1 MDRTQVVIPAGELER
16 QRTYTR
22 RMAALLA
29 GDRRP
34 LAMVDTYGCQQ
45 NVADSQ
51 RMMGMLREMGC
62 GFTQDPRLADII
74 LVNTCAIR
82 ENAEKK
88 VFGVVGQLVHVK
100 EERPECVICLCGCM
114 AQRPE
119 VAEKIRASYRH
130 VDLVFGPQA
139 LWRLPELL
147 YGVYTEK
154 KRVFSVADE
163 HGSIAEGLP
172 VVRESGVKAW
182 VSIMYGCNNFCSYCI
197 VPYVRGRE
205 RSREPGCILDEVRE
219 LVEAGCR
226 EITLLG
232 QNVNSYG
239 KDLETPM
246 DFADLLGEIDRIPG
260 DYLIRFMTSHPKD
273 AGEKLFAAMA
283 SCAHVARQLHLP
295 VQSGSSRVLGAM
307 NRGYTREQY
316 LEKVRAARRAMPDL
330 VLTSDIIIGFPGET
344 EEEAME
350 TVSLIREVEYDA
362 LFTFIYSPRPGTPAG
377 PAPRPR
383 LPGGEAG
390 LVRPAAGRAEPHLRP
405 AAPVL
410 RGQNPPSPGGRG
422 ERRQPVAPLQPHPRR
437 PAGPPQRGRLPHR
450 AVCTGPDH
458 RQQHLGPVRR
468 GRVGEQMLHFSRAV
482 RRRLHREKRQR
493 SSRPSI

>member
-1 MDRTQVVIPAGELER
+1 MNEDRTTQRISEEDIQRQLRFCGEI
-16 QRTYTR
+16 RTLCQSR
-22 RMAALLA
+22 PE
-29 GDRRP
+29 GPP
-34 LAMVDTYGCQQ
+34 LACVQTYGCQQ

-51 RMMGMLREMGC
+51 RIMGMLRDMGC
-62 GFTQDPRLADII
+62 AFTQDPYEAGVVVL
-74 LVNTCAIR
+74 NTCAIR

-88 VFGVVGQLVHVK
+88 VFGVVGQLVHAK
-100 EERPECVICLCGCM
+100 ERNPDLTICLCGCM
-114 AQRPE
+114 AQQE
-119 VAEKIRASYRH
+119 VVAAKIKSSYRH

-139 LWRLPELL
+139 LWKFPELL
-147 YGVYTEK
+147 YGVYTD
-154 KRVFSVADE
+154 RRRAFSIADE
-163 HGSIAEGLP
+163 HGTIAEGLP

-205 RSREPGCILDEVRE
+205 RSRNPEDILAEVRQ
-219 LVEAGCR
+219 LVEEGYKD
-226 EITLLG
+226 ITLLG

-239 KDLETPM
+239 KDLDSPM
-246 DFADLLGEIDRIPG
+246 DFADLLEEIDAIPG

-316 LEKVRAARRAMPDL
+316 LEKVRMVREAMPDV

-362 LFTFIYSPRPGTPAG
+362 LFTFIYSPRPGTPA
-377 PAPRPR
+377 AS
-383 LPGGEAG
+383 LPDT
-390 LVRPAAGRAEPHLRP
+390 VSRAEKQVWFDKLLEEQNRISGELHRAYTGRTVQVLVDGESGD
-405 AAPVL
+405 AAWPL
-410 RGQNPPSPGGRG
+410 SSRTHGGRLVHLKGDRALIGRYAQVRITGSNTWALFG
-422 ERRQPVAPLQPHPRR
+422 EVL
-437 PAGPPQRGRLPHR
+437 
-450 AVCTGPDH
+450 
-458 RQQHLGPVRR
+458 
-468 GRVGEQMLHFSRAV
+468 
-482 RRRLHREKRQR
+482 
-493 SSRPSI
+493 